1 MKQLFFLFLLVLAG
15 LLASQCTYHNVEDQF
30 GPVEVSCDTSAVSY
44 ELHLAPVLQA
54 NCVSC
59 HNSSN
64 PSGGMVLA
72 SHDGLVQAA
81 NSGRLLGAVKH
92 EPGFSPMP
100 QGAAPLSACETAQLE
115 AWISQGLKN
124 N

>member
-1 MKQLFFLFLLVLAG
+1 MKQLFFILLVILAG
-15 LLASQCTYHNVEDQF
+15 FTATQCTYHNVEDQF
-30 GPVEVSCDTSAVSY
+30 GSLETSCDTSAVSY

-64 PSGGMVLA
+64 PSGGMALGDHV
-72 SHDGLVQAA
+72 GLVQAA

-92 EPGFSPMP
+92 ESGFSPMP
-100 QGAAPLSACETAQLE
+100 QGAAPLADCEIAQLE